1 MIISVTIQTQDAGE
15 AERALQDL
23 AKRIHEA
30 AEKTGKLQPCF
41 GRYATNAGD
50 GRFEIREEWP
60 GVDYLKTPNFGV
72 STLKAKE
79 AARAD
84 FDRLY
89 PETAEKKGL

>member
-23 AKRIHEA
+23 ARHIHEA

-50 GRFEIREEWP
+50 GRFENRKCPHCKEIVALGDDCACP
-60 GVDYLKTPNFGV
+60 PPV
-72 STLKAKE
+72 SVRRQKPL
-79 AARAD
+79 D
-84 FDRLY
+84 
-89 PETAEKKGL
+89 